1 MLRQQWAIE
10 EQKEKTDADQRFM
23 LHRERNLELIAHNA
37 TEKQL
42 REQAGQLERNKDKV
56 LLDAALQKEQAVEQI
71 EAEERLARRR
81 EIQELQAHYNN
92 VQSDKAAYERRID
105 QLTQEENEKQ
115 WNNREQQWRRE
126 DQARVNLL
134 KNVYQNREQDILLKQ
149 TMKKETEW
157 LRQNDKQQIDAEID
171 RQNRMHEE
179 HALKQAIDK
188 KTHQTDVLRQ
198 VGERDRTM
206 RRDLQDRM
214 YEERAAKLAEIEYQR
229 RIQGEQQN
237 NDGLLQTWKST
248 V

>member
-1 MLRQQWAIE
+1 
-10 EQKEKTDADQRFM
+10 
-23 LHRERNLELIAHNA
+23 
-37 TEKQL
+37 
-42 REQAGQLERNKDKV
+42 
-56 LLDAALQKEQAVEQI
+56 
-71 EAEERLARRR
+71 
-81 EIQELQAHYNN
+81 
-92 VQSDKAAYERRID
+92 
-105 QLTQEENEKQ
+105 
-115 WNNREQQWRRE
+115 
-126 DQARVNLL
+126 
-134 KNVYQNREQDILLKQ
+134 
-149 TMKKETEW
+149 MKKETEW
-157 LRQNDKQQIDAEID
+157 LRQNDKHQIDAEID